1 MKHLQFIRT
10 HFLLAV
16 ALLTAGITM
25 SFKMAEDKEAA
36 ATVHYYVSEDMSE
49 GAFRNTANWNTVN
62 EDGVSCGTLQ
72 IRPCKITVATGSSL
86 STVLGS
92 KTNSQVLGISE
103 GFKPN
108 P

>member
-1 MKHLQFIRT
+1 MKNITFIKS
-10 HFLLAV
+10 HFLVAI
-16 ALLTAGITM
+16 ALLTAGVTM
-25 SFKMAEDKEAA
+25 SFKMADSKPL
-36 ATVHYYVSEDMSE
+36 ATTHYYVSEDMSE
-49 GAFRNTANWNTVN
+49 GAFKNTANWNTVN
-62 EDGVSCGTLQ
+62 SDGVNCGTVQ

-86 STVLGS
+86 GSVLGS

>member
-1 MKHLQFIRT
+1 MKTIHFLRT
-10 HFLLAV
+10 HFLLAA
-16 ALLTAGITM
+16 ALLTAGITL
-25 SFKMAEDKEAA
+25 SFKMADDKNA

-62 EDGVSCGTLQ
+62 EDDVACGTVQ

-86 STVLGS
+86 SAVLGS